1 MLGAAAGLANAVG
14 STSVPFAHL
23 SVHHDECESRARL
36 ALGTHEFDLAHQE
49 GYALNFHDA
58 IQLGLEVEIE
68 YGDGAQPLGS

>member
-36 ALGTHEFDLAHQE
+36 ALGTDEFEVAHQE
-49 GYALNFHDA
+49 GSSLNFTDA
-58 IQLGLEVEIE
+58 IQLGLTVEFDG
-68 YGDGAQPLGS
+68 GDGGRP